1 VAGLLVT
8 TLAILAAAALAY
20 ALVSRRVES
29 YGISAPLFFVA
40 AGVVVGPHALDVVS
54 IELTHGT
61 AFHVAELAL
70 ALLLFADAASVD
82 LRALRGGASLPGR
95 LLGIGMPAT
104 IALGMAAGAALLTD
118 LEFWEAAIVAAVLA
132 PTDAA
137 LGRTVVSSPLVP
149 ARVRQAL
156 NVESGL
162 NDGLSVPFLAL
173 FIAFAGEETLPAA
186 RDWLQFA
193 FEQIGLGTLIGVVVG
208 GAGAWIVERA
218 SERGLMTGVFEQF
231 AALSLAVL
239 AFLLAD
245 EAGGNGFIAAFMGGL
260 AAGRMG
266 KVCGRHVFAFTEEE
280 GQLLSFAVFFIFGL
294 ASIDFLQDA
303 DWRTAL
309 YAALSLTLIRMLPV
323 ALATAGMGF
332 RKSSILFMGW
342 FGPRG
347 LASIILALV
356 VADEV
361 PELPGLGAILATVTM
376 TVLASVVLHGL
387 SAPLLARAYK
397 RRVQGMGA
405 DAPELQGGHAEASPV
420 L

>member
-1 VAGLLVT
+1 MTA
-8 TLAILAAAALAY
+8 LAILAAATLAY
-20 ALVSRRVES
+20 ALVSTRVES
-29 YGISAPLFFVA
+29 LGISAPLFFVA
-40 AGVVVGPHALDVVS
+40 VGVVAGPHALDAVS
-54 IELTHGT
+54 VELTHGT
-61 AFHVAELAL
+61 AFHVAEIAL
-70 ALLLFADAASVD
+70 ALLLFSDAASVD
-82 LRALRGGASLPGR
+82 WQTLRGGSSLPGR
-95 LLGIGMPAT
+95 LLGVGMPAT
-104 IALGMAAGAALLTD
+104 IALGMAGGAALLTD

-149 ARVRQAL
+149 ARIRQAL

-186 RDWLQFA
+186 RDWLHFA
-193 FEQIGLGTLIGVVVG
+193 LEQIGLGTLIGVVVG

-239 AFLLAD
+239 AFVLAD

-266 KVCGRHVFAFTEEE
+266 NVCGRHVFAFTEEE
-280 GQLLSFAVFFIFGL
+280 GQLLSFAVFFMFGL
-294 ASIDFLQDA
+294 ASIDFLEDA
-303 DWRTAL
+303 DWRMAL
-309 YAALSLTLIRMLPV
+309 YAALSLTLVRMLPV

-332 RKSSILFMGW
+332 RRSSILFMGW

-356 VADEV
+356 VVDEV
-361 PELPGLGAILATVTM
+361 PELPGLGGILATVTM

-387 SAPLLARAYK
+387 SAPLLARAYE
-397 RRVQGMGA
+397 RRVRRMAA
-405 DAPELQGGHAEASPV
+405 DAPELSPAAGDV
-420 L
+420 AAAMRV

>member
-1 VAGLLVT
+1 MT
-8 TLAILAAAALAY
+8 TLVVLAAAALAY
-20 ALVSRRVES
+20 ALASRRLENSVL
-29 YGISAPLFFVA
+29 SAPLFFVA
-40 AGVVVGPHALDVVS
+40 VGVAVGPHALDVVDV
-54 IELTHGT
+54 EVTQGT

-70 ALLLFADAASVD
+70 ALLLFSDAAGVD
-82 LRALRGGASLPGR
+82 LRSLRGNASLPGR

-104 IALGMAAGAALLTD
+104 IGLGMAAGAAVLTD

-173 FIAFAGEETLPAA
+173 FIAIAGEETLPAA
-186 RDWLQFA
+186 RDWLRFA
-193 FEQIGLGTLIGVVVG
+193 LEQIGLGTLIGLVVG
-208 GAGAWIVERA
+208 GAGAWVVERA
-218 SERGLMTGVFEQF
+218 SERGLMTQVFEQF

-245 EAGGNGFIAAFMGGL
+245 QAGGNGFIAAFVGGL

-266 KVCGRHVFAFTEEE
+266 AVCGKHVFAFAEEE
-280 GQLLSFAVFFIFGL
+280 GQLLSFAVFFLFGV
-294 ASIDFLQDA
+294 ASLEFLQDA
-303 DWRTAL
+303 DWRIAL
-309 YAALSLTLIRMLPV
+309 YAALSLTLVRMLPV

-332 RKSSILFMGW
+332 HASSVVFMGW

-347 LASIILALV
+347 LASIILVLV

-361 PELPGLGAILATVTM
+361 PELPGLGAVLATVTM

-387 SAPLLARAYK
+387 SAPLLSRAYS
-397 RRVQGMGA
+397 RRVQRMGS
-405 DAPELQGGHAEASPV
+405 DAPELS
-420 L
+420 

>member
-1 VAGLLVT
+1 MT
-8 TLAILAAAALAY
+8 TLALLAAAALAY
-20 ALVSRRVES
+20 ALASRRLENSVL
-29 YGISAPLFFVA
+29 SAPLFFVA
-40 AGVVVGPHALDVVS
+40 VGVAVGPHALDVVN
-54 IELTHGT
+54 IEVTQGT

-70 ALLLFADAASVD
+70 ALLLFSDAAAVD
-82 LRALRGGASLPGR
+82 LQALRGNASLPGR

-104 IALGMAAGAALLTD
+104 IGLGMAAGAVALTD
-118 LEFWEAAIVAAVLA
+118 LDFWEAAIVAAVLA

-149 ARVRQAL
+149 ARIRQGL

-173 FIAFAGEETLPAA
+173 FIAIAGEETLPAA

-193 FEQIGLGTLIGVVVG
+193 LEQIGLGTLIGLVVG
-208 GAGAWIVERA
+208 GAGAWVVERA
-218 SERGLMTGVFEQF
+218 SERGLMTQVFEQF

-239 AFLLAD
+239 AFVLAD
-245 EAGGNGFIAAFMGGL
+245 EAGGNGFIAAFVGGL

-266 KVCGRHVFAFTEEE
+266 AVCGKHVFAFTEEE
-280 GQLLSFAVFFIFGL
+280 GQLLSFAVFFLFGV
-294 ASIDFLQDA
+294 ASLEFLQDA
-303 DWRTAL
+303 DWRMAL
-309 YAALSLTLIRMLPV
+309 YAALSLTLVRMLPV

-332 RKSSILFMGW
+332 RASSVLFMGW

-347 LASIILALV
+347 LASIILVLV

-361 PELPGLGAILATVTM
+361 PELSGLGAILATVTM

-387 SAPLLARAYK
+387 SAPLLSRAYS
-397 RRVQGMGA
+397 RRVQRLGS
-405 DAPELQGGHAEASPV
+405 DAPELS
-420 L
+420 

>member
-1 VAGLLVT
+1 MT
-8 TLAILAAAALAY
+8 TLALLAAAALAY
-20 ALVSRRVES
+20 ALASRRLENSVL
-29 YGISAPLFFVA
+29 SAPLFFVA
-40 AGVVVGPHALDVVS
+40 VGVAVGPHALDVVN
-54 IELTHGT
+54 IEVTQGT

-70 ALLLFADAASVD
+70 ALLLFSDAAAVD
-82 LRALRGGASLPGR
+82 LQALRGNASLPGR

-104 IALGMAAGAALLTD
+104 IGLGMAAGAVALTD
-118 LEFWEAAIVAAVLA
+118 LDFWEAAIVAAVLA

-149 ARVRQAL
+149 ARIRQGL
-156 NVESGL
+156 GVESGL

-173 FIAFAGEETLPAA
+173 FIAIAGEETLPAA

-193 FEQIGLGTLIGVVVG
+193 LEQIGLGTLIGLVVG
-208 GAGAWIVERA
+208 GAGAWVVERA
-218 SERGLMTGVFEQF
+218 SERGLMTQVFEQF

-239 AFLLAD
+239 AFVLAD
-245 EAGGNGFIAAFMGGL
+245 EAGGNGFIAAFVGGL

-266 KVCGRHVFAFTEEE
+266 AVCGKHVFAFTEEE
-280 GQLLSFAVFFIFGL
+280 GQLLSFAVFFLFGV
-294 ASIDFLQDA
+294 ASLEFLQDA
-303 DWRTAL
+303 DWRIAL
-309 YAALSLTLIRMLPV
+309 YAALSLTLVRMLPV

-332 RKSSILFMGW
+332 RASSVLFMGW

-347 LASIILALV
+347 LASIILVLV

-387 SAPLLARAYK
+387 SAPLLSRAYS
-397 RRVQGMGA
+397 RRVQRLGS
-405 DAPELQGGHAEASPV
+405 DAPELS
-420 L
+420 